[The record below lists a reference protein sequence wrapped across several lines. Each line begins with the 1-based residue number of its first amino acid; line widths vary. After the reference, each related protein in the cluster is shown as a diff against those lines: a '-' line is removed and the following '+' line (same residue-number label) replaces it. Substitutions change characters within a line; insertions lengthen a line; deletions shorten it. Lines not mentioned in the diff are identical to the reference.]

1 MLKLAALLVGCCS
14 VVRLMNEL
22 LSPCL
27 RLWLCKKQIKKKQPD
42 LKLLFLKQLLSC
54 NTILKALWTL
64 LFAFRFLL
72 FEIGGNRE
80 LFHIYFKR

>member
-27 RLWLCKKQIKKKQPD
+27 RLWLCKKQIKKKTTR
-42 LKLLFLKQLLSC
+42 LEAAFSETVAFL
-54 NTILKALWTL
+54 
-64 LFAFRFLL
+64 
-72 FEIGGNRE
+72 
-80 LFHIYFKR
+80 